1 MKSNAAGVFVS
12 DISESVESDR
22 VRRVILNAQANYEAY
37 QLLKWLFRGAA
48 NKNPNASISGDGFIQ
63 MTACGFSR
71 AVNSSLFKI
80 KYYYPSV
87 FGLHYKHDESGI
99 IIDDLYYDR
108 KVMIGANTSKWQ
120 SN

>member
-22 VRRVILNAQANYEAY
+22 VRRVILKSQENYEAY
-37 QLLKWLFRGAA
+37 QLLKELFRGAE
-48 NKNPNASISGDGFIQ
+48 NKNPNVSISSGGFIQ
-63 MTACGFSR
+63 MTACGFNR

-80 KYYYPSV
+80 IYCYPSV
-87 FGLHYKHDESGI
+87 FALHYNHEESGI